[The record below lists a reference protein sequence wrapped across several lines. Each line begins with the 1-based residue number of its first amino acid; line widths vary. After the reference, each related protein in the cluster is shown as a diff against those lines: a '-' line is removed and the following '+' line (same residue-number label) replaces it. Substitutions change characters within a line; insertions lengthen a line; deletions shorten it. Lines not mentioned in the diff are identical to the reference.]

1 MPKDQSAE
9 NLRRIIEIEKDV
21 VLSKSQR
28 EHMSKQ
34 VEEIKSDVKEIRK
47 SVDELLEK
55 LDWKFASKRVERV
68 VKGVVAIVLTG
79 VCGALINL
87 VVMHK

>member
-47 SVDELLEK
+47 SVDERLEK
-55 LDWKFASKRVERV
+55 LD
-68 VKGVVAIVLTG
+68 
-79 VCGALINL
+79 
-87 VVMHK
+87 